1 MLFIIR
7 IEKEKG
13 KWLIQTQVKFM
24 FWQTNVI
31 FFFVYMENIAAYSKS
46 DMGMFGSSQGVLSL
60 KKKKVGN
67 KKELTFG
74 SVLGN
79 KHFT

>member
-1 MLFIIR
+1 MTHSDT
-7 IEKEKG
+7 G
-13 KWLIQTQVKFM
+13 KVYVLADKCQ
-24 FWQTNVI
+24 
-31 FFFVYMENIAAYSKS
+31 FFFLVYMENIAAYSKS
-46 DMGMFGSSQGVLSL
+46 DMGMFGLSQGVLSL

-79 KHFT
+79 EHFT